1 MLIGKRINGR
11 YKVMELIGGG
21 GMSNVYLAHDMIL
34 DRDIAIKILRYDF
47 SNEEEL
53 RRRFQREALSTT
65 SLAHPNIV
73 NIFDVGEDGSL
84 HYLVME
90 YVPGKTLKEYIIE
103 HSPVAPERAVE
114 IMKQLTSA
122 LAHAHHNQ
130 IVHRDIKPQNIL
142 MDEAGNVKISDF
154 GIAMALS
161 ATSYTQT
168 NSVLGTVHYLSPEQ
182 ARGGTANKKS
192 DIYSLGIVM
201 YELLTGKLPFSGE
214 SAVSI
219 ALKHLQTE
227 TPSLREIVPTLP
239 QSVENVVLKATAKKM
254 QYRYQ
259 SADEMEAD
267 LSTVL
272 LPDRLNEPKFKVP
285 EDQDE
290 TRAMPVIKN
299 AAAYGNAEDTKTVI
313 PFTANSA
320 DKPRPVPAKEE
331 KNKSKNKDK
340 KKKWPWL
347 LAILGFLLISGL
359 VVALAFPGLF
369 GPRQAAVPDVSG
381 MERTEAIEELTAA
394 GFVLGEETE
403 AFSEEIEEGDVIRT
417 IPEAEKMRD
426 RESEIQLFV
435 SKGKETVELDDY
447 VGEMIDETAE
457 LLEEQNFQSI
467 ERTEE
472 FSDEPVGTILEQ
484 TPRAGAEIVISETEI
499 EFTVSKGKDMREVED
514 LTGYTE
520 EDLNQYARS
529 SGFNIRIVGESSSDS
544 AEAGTVIAQSPAG
557 SEQLEAGST
566 IEVTLSSGRAAL
578 PLKTYIKSIEIPY
591 DAEADSEE
599 QTVQIYIQDQDDTM
613 AEPVE
618 EFTITETETREIE
631 LQIAEGENAVYRIF
645 RNSTV
650 ILEETIPYD
659 SVE

>member
-34 DRDIAIKILRYDF
+34 DRDIAIKVLRYDF

-73 NIFDVGEDGSL
+73 NIFDVGEDGSI

-142 MDEAGNVKISDF
+142 MDEDGNVKISDF

-227 TPSLREIVPTLP
+227 TPSLRSIVPTLP

-272 LPDRLNEPKFKVP
+272 APERLNEPKFKVP

-299 AAAYGNAEDTKTVI
+299 VAAYENAEDTKTI
-313 PFTANSA
+313 TPF
-320 DKPRPVPAKEE
+320 PAEPG
-331 KNKSKNKDK
+331 NKSKPAPPKKAKEK

-347 LAILGFLLISGL
+347 LAILGFLLIAGL
-359 VVALAFPGLF
+359 VTALAFPGLF
-369 GPRQAAVPDVSG
+369 GPRQAAVPEVAG
-381 MERTEAIEELTAA
+381 MERTEAIEELRAA

-403 AFSEEIEEGDVIRT
+403 AFSEEVEEGDVIRT
-417 IPEAEKMRD
+417 IPEAGKMRD

-435 SKGKETVELDDY
+435 SRGKETVELDDY
-447 VGEMIDETAE
+447 VGEMIEEATE
-457 LLEEQNFQSI
+457 LLEEQNFQSV
-467 ERTEE
+467 EQTEE
-472 FSDEPVGTILEQ
+472 FSDEPAGTILEQ
-484 TPRAGAEIVISETEI
+484 RPRAGTEIVVSETEI

-520 EDLNQYARS
+520 ADLNEYARS
-529 SGFNIRIVGESSSDS
+529 SGFNIRIVGEESSDS
-544 AEAGTVIAQSPAG
+544 IEAGMVLAQSPAG

-566 IEVTLSSGRAAL
+566 IEVTMSSGRAAL
-578 PLKTYIKSIEIPY
+578 PLKTYIKSVEIPY
-591 DAEADSEE
+591 EEEDGEE
-599 QTVQIYIQDQDDTM
+599 QTVQIYIQDQDDSM

-618 EFTITETETREIE
+618 EFTITENETREIE
-631 LQIAEGENAVYRIF
+631 LQIAEGESAVYRIF